1 RHILARNFF
10 LHPDYADDPHMP
22 PSMRDY
28 HLARFTEMYETT
40 KRVDFDEWHR
50 TEPAPQVDKQAV
62 RDGREG
68 RKHNVQLAFIS
79 QNHT

>member
-1 RHILARNFF
+1 
-10 LHPDYADDPHMP
+10 
-22 PSMRDY
+22 
-28 HLARFTEMYETT
+28 
-40 KRVDFDEWHR
+40 EWHR

-79 QNHT
+79 QNHTDFSEDLYKISTARWVLKCGDQETADSLIRR